1 MGRDR
6 PSTAFAGTRHAAGLF
21 VPLMAT
27 KMVDPMDVF
36 RGALDRFEAGKPVL
50 IMTHNDADGLT
61 AGALFARMFERLGRA
76 HAIRVV
82 GRGQNPWSPAIREEY
97 AGAAFGGLIVADL
110 GLREGAVLPGVPTIV
125 VDHHVPTGVAG
136 GATIV
141 TGYGADPIPSTSLL
155 AHRCAGT
162 VVDTDA
168 WLWLAAIGLIGDYG
182 DKAPFPELAEAKAR
196 YTATALREATSLV
209 NAPRRTAMGD
219 AAPAL
224 ALLMTAD
231 DPKDAISG
239 RHAGTATLRAARE
252 EVKAAVEVGK
262 RVGPRV
268 HGDVAVIHLDTPCQI
283 HPLIAQAWRTR
294 LKDKVVIA
302 ANHGYR
308 EGWVHFAARS
318 VTGRNLITFLR
329 EVAPPGADEAY
340 GNGHEQAT
348 GGALRLDDWHAFL
361 RNIGV
366 DEPHAGARKVA
377 A

>member
-1 MGRDR
+1 M
-6 PSTAFAGTRHAAGLF
+6 AASMDLF
-21 VPLMAT
+21 
-27 KMVDPMDVF
+27 
-36 RGALDRFEAGKPVL
+36 REALSRFDAAKPTL

-82 GRGQNPWSPAIREEY
+82 GRGENPWSSAIREEY

-110 GLREGAVLPGVPTIV
+110 GLREGEVLTGVPTIV

-136 GATIV
+136 GATII

-155 AHRCAGT
+155 AHRCAASL
-162 VVDTDA
+162 VDADG

-182 DKAPFPELAEAKAR
+182 DKAPFPELGEAKAR

-209 NAPRRTAMGD
+209 NAPRRTAAGD
-219 AAPAL
+219 PAPAL
-224 ALLMTAD
+224 ALLMAAD
-231 DPKDAISG
+231 SPKDAISD
-239 RHAGTATLRAARE
+239 RHAETAALRAARE

-268 HGDVAVIHLDTPCQI
+268 NGDVALIHLDTPCQI

-294 LKDKVVIA
+294 LKDKIVIA

-308 EGWVHFAARS
+308 EGWVHFAVRS
-318 VTGRNLITFLR
+318 ATGRDLIAFLR
-329 EVAPPGADEAY
+329 EVAPPGVDEAY

-348 GGALRLDDWHAFL
+348 GGALRAEAWQVFL
-361 RNIGV
+361 RNIGADDRKSV
-366 DEPHAGARKVA
+366 DRKVA